1 MNQQYNPNDD
11 DENFPMNFNESDFSQ
26 NMPLDD
32 FFNVNNVQEVV
43 ENANATVESPIYDEK
58 DLDLDRELSEIAAI
72 AKKTID
78 AQQRIALSVEPKF
91 RGELLGVAN
100 NMLTTALQ
108 AIKEKADIKKH
119 KDKLSVGKGGLQ
131 IGNSEVTNI
140 IVADRNEL
148 LKNRKKEQ

>member
-72 AKKTID
+72 AKKTFD

-108 AIKEKADIKKH
+108 AIKEKADK
-119 KDKLSVGKGGLQ
+119 
-131 IGNSEVTNI
+131 
-140 IVADRNEL
+140 
-148 LKNRKKEQ
+148 